1 MYANTYCVHNVHNST
16 VVGIGGGVFTGFVV
30 LFSSFSAFSI
40 FKMLFNNRYKMK
52 YQKHVIMLKHINLY
66 KKGLVII

>member
-1 MYANTYCVHNVHNST
+1 MYANTNINSNVLGT
-16 VVGIGGGVFTGFVV
+16 GGGVLFTGVVV
-30 LFSSFSAFSI
+30 LFSSFSAFAI
-40 FKMLFNNRYKMK
+40 FKMVFNNRYKTK